1 MQTNPQRSPRQHRL
15 SRRVNAWILTGYAII
30 APAAAVLKAWET
42 VQSRYPL
49 GWLAKT
55 NAVVWD
61 TVTLAGAIG
70 VLALGVR
77 EMVLAYFMR
86 KEYEEDL
93 AALLQNQQAQAEMV
107 KAQAEAARNQYEL
120 AREQSATVQAVLADA
135 RAQREAEAARA
146 EHEAALWRE
155 QRDQAERDALLQR
168 EQAERDATQI
178 QELTNTV
185 RLLLEQNR
193 QLIERLDR
201 RNNGHNHDN
210 PQPEH

>member
-1 MQTNPQRSPRQHRL
+1 ML
-15 SRRVNAWILTGYAII
+15 AGYAII
-30 APAAAVLKAWET
+30 APAAVILKAWET
-42 VQSRYPL
+42 VQSRYPV

-55 NAVVWD
+55 NAVAWE

-107 KAQAEAARNQYEL
+107 KAQAEAAKQ
-120 AREQSATVQAVLADA
+120 QSETVQAVLAEA
-135 RAQREAEAARA
+135 REQREAEAARA
-146 EHEAALWRE
+146 QE
-155 QRDQAERDALLQR
+155 QNSFIHQ
-168 EQAERDATQI
+168 
-178 QELTNTV
+178 
-185 RLLLEQNR
+185 LLEQNR

-201 RNNGHNHDN
+201 QHNGHDAG
-210 PQPEH
+210 PSQSEH